1 MSSKIF
7 RWGHGM
13 FSWFQA
19 LFPKEDRFF
28 ELAERHAALLTLGAQ
43 ALRELLD
50 GGANVA
56 PCSARI
62 AQHETDADALTREVL
77 LDVKR
82 AFITPFD
89 RGDIQSLI
97 TSMDDAIDQMRK
109 TTKLVMLY
117 ELEKF
122 EPQMRDMADII
133 IKAARVTEDMIK
145 ALRKVRENSTKLGTL
160 VEDVVRV
167 EDEADNL
174 HDKGLKAL
182 YHQAKTGNAMTY
194 VVGSE
199 IYSSLEK
206 VMDRFEDVANNVNS
220 IVIGNL

>member
-1 MSSKIF
+1 
-7 RWGHGM
+7 M
-13 FSWFQA
+13 FGWFQA
-19 LFPKEDRFF
+19 LLPKEDRFF
-28 ELAERHAALLTLGAQ
+28 ELAERHAALLILGAQ
-43 ALRELLD
+43 ALREMLD
-50 GGANVA
+50 GGTNVA

-82 AFITPFD
+82 AFITPFE

-97 TSMDDAIDQMRK
+97 TAMDDAIDQMRK

-117 ELEKF
+117 ELDKF
-122 EPQMRDMADII
+122 EPHMREMADII
-133 IKAARVTEDMIK
+133 IKAAKFSADMIK
-145 ALRKVRENSTKLGTL
+145 ALRKVRENGTRLGTL
-160 VEDVVRV
+160 VEDVVRI

-174 HDKGLKAL
+174 HDKGLKDL
-182 YHQAKTGNAMTY
+182 FYRSRTGNAMDY
-194 VVGSE
+194 VIGSE

>member
-1 MSSKIF
+1 
-7 RWGHGM
+7 M
-13 FSWFQA
+13 FGWFQA
-19 LFPKEDRFF
+19 LLPKEDRFF
-28 ELAERHAALLTLGAQ
+28 ELAERHASLLVLGAQ

-97 TSMDDAIDQMRK
+97 TAMDDSIDQMRK

-117 ELEKF
+117 ELDRF
-122 EPQMRDMADII
+122 DPHMREMADII
-133 IKAARVTEDMIK
+133 IKAAKLSQDMIK
-145 ALRKVRENSTKLGTL
+145 ALRKVREHGTQLGAL
-160 VEDVVRV
+160 VEEVTRI
-167 EDEADNL
+167 EDEADTL
-174 HDKGLKAL
+174 HDKGLKELFHRARGG
-182 YHQAKTGNAMTY
+182 HAMDY
-194 VVGSE
+194 IVGSE
-199 IYSSLEK
+199 IYGSLEK
-206 VMDRFEDVANNVNS
+206 VMDRFEDVGNNVNS

>member
-1 MSSKIF
+1 
-7 RWGHGM
+7 M
-13 FSWFQA
+13 FAWFHA
-19 LFPKEDRFF
+19 LLPTEDRFF
-28 ELAERHAALLTLGAQ
+28 ELAERHAALLILGAA
-43 ALRELLD
+43 ALREMLD

-82 AFITPFD
+82 AFITPFE

-97 TSMDDAIDQMRK
+97 ASMDDAIDQMRK

-117 ELEKF
+117 ELTEF
-122 EPQMRDMADII
+122 EPPMREMADIV
-133 IKAARVTEDMIK
+133 IKAARLTEDMIK
-145 ALRKVRENSTKLGTL
+145 ALRKVRENSHRLGAL
-160 VEDVVRV
+160 VEDVVRI

-182 YHQAKTGNAMTY
+182 YHKSKTGDAMSY

-206 VMDRFEDVANNVNS
+206 IMDRFEDVANGVNS

>member
-1 MSSKIF
+1 
-7 RWGHGM
+7 M
-13 FSWFQA
+13 FGWFQA
-19 LFPKEDRFF
+19 LLPKEDRFF
-28 ELAERHAALLTLGAQ
+28 DLAERHAALLILGAN
-43 ALRELLD
+43 ALREMLD

-56 PCSARI
+56 PCAARI
-62 AQHETDADALTREVL
+62 AQHETDADSLTREVL

-89 RGDIQSLI
+89 RTDIQSLI

-117 ELEKF
+117 ELDKF
-122 EPQMRDMADII
+122 DPHMREMADII
-133 IKAARVTEDMIK
+133 IKSAKLTAEMIT
-145 ALRKVRENSTKLGTL
+145 ALRKVRENGTRLGTL
-160 VEDVVRV
+160 AEDVVRS

-174 HDKGLKAL
+174 HDKGLKEL
-182 YHQAKTGNAMTY
+182 FHRGRSGNAMDY

-199 IYSSLEK
+199 VYSSLEK
-206 VMDRFEDVANNVNS
+206 VMDRFEDVANNVSS